1 MKKIKT
7 PIFIVFF
14 LMMIQPAYSDFND
27 GWIAYSSGNYKKAF
41 EEWLPY
47 AKQGDAQA
55 QYNLAGLYV
64 YGYGVDLDEKKAF
77 EWYKKSAQQGLAKAQ
92 YNVGAMYLT
101 STGVNQSYKKA
112 KHWLSLAYE
121 NGIEDSKSLWDEYE
135 LWNY

>member
-1 MKKIKT
+1 MKKLKT
-7 PIFIVFF
+7 YLFLAFF
-14 LMMIQPAYSDFND
+14 LILLQPAYSDFND

-64 YGYGVDLDEKKAF
+64 NGYGVDLDDKKAF
-77 EWYKKSAQQGLAKAQ
+77 EWYQKSAQQGFAKAQ
-92 YNVGAMYLT
+92 FNIGAMYLT
-101 STGVNQSYKKA
+101 SIGVEKSYSKA

-121 NGIEDSKSLWDEYE
+121 NGIEDSEVLWNKYE